1 MFIFSYNINQIIIK
15 IINHLLITLIIN
27 KINNVIRFY
36 LVFLLNFILGLF
48 HFRGFLL
55 LILYNI
61 NFMNIDYIMYLLLIL
76 GIDLIFINFWLK

>member
-48 HFRGFLL
+48 HFIRFLL

-61 NFMNIDYIMYLLLIL
+61 NFMNIDYIM
-76 GIDLIFINFWLK
+76 